1 VYDLRDHSVHVLY
14 TADVLFEAPNWS
26 KDGKYLLANSKGALY
41 RLNLQSDGTASPQK
55 VSLDPA
61 YVCNNDKAISPD
73 GKLLAFSAKK
83 PGSAG
88 SQVFVAE
95 QDGSHVRLLVP
106 ETPSYFHG
114 WSPDVRWL
122 AFVAKRGANYDIYR
136 ISVAGGP
143 QERLTMDAGHND
155 GPDYSPDGRW
165 IYINSDRSG
174 SEQIWRLPSNVA
186 GADGTRAER
195 ITNDGTQDW
204 FPHPSPDGK
213 WLVFLAFPK
222 SVEGHNARLQVQL
235 RMLPIDGSTVAS
247 KDSDVIQ
254 TIFGGQGT
262 INVNSW
268 SPDSTRIAFVSY
280 EPLS

>member
-1 VYDLRDHSVHVLY
+1 
-14 TADVLFEAPNWS
+14 
-26 KDGKYLLANSKGALY
+26 
-41 RLNLQSDGTASPQK
+41 LNLQSDGTASPQK
-55 VSLDPA
+55 VSLAPA

-88 SQVFVAE
+88 SQVVVAE

-122 AFVAKRGANYDIYR
+122 AFVAKR
-136 ISVAGGP
+136 V
-143 QERLTMDAGHND
+143 
-155 GPDYSPDGRW
+155 
-165 IYINSDRSG
+165 
-174 SEQIWRLPSNVA
+174 
-186 GADGTRAER
+186 
-195 ITNDGTQDW
+195 
-204 FPHPSPDGK
+204 
-213 WLVFLAFPK
+213 
-222 SVEGHNARLQVQL
+222 
-235 RMLPIDGSTVAS
+235 S

>member
-1 VYDLRDHSVHVLY
+1 MAVSKDIWKLLVRHVITGLGVTSALVANVAAQAPIAQPSSPSPVSTNLRSRISVYDLRDHSVHVLY

-73 GKLLAFSAKK
+73 GKLLAFSVKK

-122 AFVAKRGANYDIYR
+122 AFVAKR
-136 ISVAGGP
+136 V
-143 QERLTMDAGHND
+143 
-155 GPDYSPDGRW
+155 
-165 IYINSDRSG
+165 
-174 SEQIWRLPSNVA
+174 
-186 GADGTRAER
+186 
-195 ITNDGTQDW
+195 
-204 FPHPSPDGK
+204 
-213 WLVFLAFPK
+213 
-222 SVEGHNARLQVQL
+222 
-235 RMLPIDGSTVAS
+235 S